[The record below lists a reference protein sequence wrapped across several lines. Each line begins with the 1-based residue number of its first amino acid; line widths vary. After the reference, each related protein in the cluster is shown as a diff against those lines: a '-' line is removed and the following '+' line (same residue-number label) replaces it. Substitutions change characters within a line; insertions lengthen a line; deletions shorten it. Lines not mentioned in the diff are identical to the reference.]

1 VDDPSLCYRQLRIA
15 INVSLHESV
24 PASFRALPYSNWF
37 YVLNVL
43 RDILPIPGPYAWLF
57 SETAGAR
64 GYELTTVSGEIG
76 ITLSIGGEYSS
87 SSVIEIGGKLR
98 GPAARLLVALSYG
111 ASVEG
116 AGIEIE
122 QVGPAE
128 TGGVKRRSP
137 DASDPNCRMVIGFLS
152 IVMVRYEQKH
162 K

>member
-1 VDDPSLCYRQLRIA
+1 LLSAQLRIA

-37 YVLNVL
+37 HVLNVL
-43 RDILPIPGPYAWLF
+43 RDILPLLGPYAWLF

-64 GYELTTVSGEIG
+64 GYELTTVSGETG

-87 SSVIEIGGKLR
+87 SSVIEIEGKLP
-98 GPAARLLVALSYG
+98 GTAARLLVALSYG

-122 QVGPAE
+122 
-128 TGGVKRRSP
+128 
-137 DASDPNCRMVIGFLS
+137 
-152 IVMVRYEQKH
+152 
-162 K
+162 